1 MCASGAGAVEVT
13 EERLEPSAGA
23 AAAFTGDGPLGRHC
37 GLDTEVDKLISSPP
51 FLAHRVLGV
60 AVLDGSMGVLTS
72 RSAVVSLVGARTGA
86 DARRMNSSSSRIG
99 PSSGAEGDGGG
110 EEPET
115 SAGRAPFLACR
126 GVADSLQPQ
135 PVLPRKVWKSIPAAL
150 EAPMLGASGAGAAF
164 NAPKDCGLDPA
175 GVGAVSGSL
184 RCFTK
189 SSNETGAPLAP
200 SACPVDS
207 AALAEGRR
215 ALAEDD
221 AGRQPLRKLM
231 A

>member
-1 MCASGAGAVEVT
+1 MCASGAAAAEVT

-23 AAAFTGDGPLGRHC
+23 AAAFAGDGPLGRHC
-37 GLDTEVDKLISSPP
+37 GLDTEVDKPISSPP

-60 AVLDGSMGVLTS
+60 GVLDGSLGVLTS
-72 RSAVVSLVGARTGA
+72 RSAVVSLAGARTGA
-86 DARRMNSSSSRIG
+86 DACRMNSSSSRMG
-99 PSSGAEGDGGG
+99 PSIGAEGDGGG
-110 EEPET
+110 EEPGT
-115 SAGRAPFLACR
+115 PFFAWR
-126 GVADSLQPQ
+126 GVADSQEPQ
-135 PVLPRKVWKSIPAAL
+135 PVLPRKVWKSIPA
-150 EAPMLGASGAGAAF
+150 SGAGTAF
-164 NAPKDCGLDPA
+164 NAPKDCGLDPE
-175 GVGAVSGSL
+175 GVGPVSGSL

-189 SSNETGAPLAP
+189 SSKETGAPLAP

-207 AALAEGRR
+207 AVLAEGRR

>member
-1 MCASGAGAVEVT
+1 MCASGAGAAEVT

-37 GLDTEVDKLISSPP
+37 GLDTEVDKLISPSSPP

-60 AVLDGSMGVLTS
+60 AVLDGSRGVLTS

-126 GVADSLQPQ
+126 GVADSLEPQ
-135 PVLPRKVWKSIPAAL
+135 PVLPRKVWKSIP
-150 EAPMLGASGAGAAF
+150 ASGAGAAF